1 MLIQSLIY
9 FVICDETTTVVTTVD
24 TTTGEVITTTTE
36 EETTTTTEM
45 TTTTENPA
53 NFPKDGKADDET
65 ISRSGLSHLLS
76 LCNHQGLWSSW
87 WRTSSTAVTCYTGQP
102 STTISA
108 SQTSGASNTSGL
120 LAIASS

>member
-36 EETTTTTEM
+36 EETTTTAEL

-53 NFPKDGKADDET
+53 NFPKDGKADDKL
-65 ISRSGLSHLLS
+65 SRSGLSDTY
-76 LCNHQGLWSSW
+76 LCQYQGPWSCW
-87 WRTSSTAVTCYTGQP
+87 WRTSSTAATCCTGQP
-102 STTISA
+102 TTTISA
-108 SQTSGASNTSGL
+108 SQTSGASFTSGL
-120 LAIASS
+120 HPVASS

>member
-36 EETTTTTEM
+36 EETTTTAEL

-53 NFPKDGKADDET
+53 NFPKDGKADDKL
-65 ISRSGLSHLLS
+65 SRSGLSDIFVNIRDRGAAGGGHRLQRQHVALVSQQQRSQHRRHLGPALP
-76 LCNHQGLWSSW
+76 Q
-87 WRTSSTAVTCYTGQP
+87 VYT
-102 STTISA
+102 
-108 SQTSGASNTSGL
+108 L
-120 LAIASS
+120 